1 MWYFHP
7 ASTQKQ
13 AHLIWSTTL
22 MQVVPGIADAHVTLQ
37 LSHHLLILHSVPFTC
52 PPIAILLGDFFL
64 TVIKK
69 KTPHTIN

>member
-1 MWYFHP
+1 
-7 ASTQKQ
+7 
-13 AHLIWSTTL
+13 
-22 MQVVPGIADAHVTLQ
+22 MQVVPGIADAHITLQ

-69 KTPHTIN
+69 KNPHTIN